1 MEGRVI
7 TRATGRAAGPT
18 AGFALL
24 PRSAGARRFPAFLAG
39 VGALVIALAALHI
52 GLGTVRIAPGEV
64 AAALLDRAADPVH
77 RQIVWELRL
86 PRTLIALVAGAML
99 GLAGALLQAITRN
112 PLASPSLTGV
122 SAGGVLAV
130 VAWLSFAPA
139 GLAAAGV
146 LPLLALA
153 GGLTTITLVYALSWQ
168 GGSDPTRLALSGILV
183 GAICSAITLILLV
196 LDAQRIGSVLRWII
210 GSVNGR
216 VWVHWE
222 ILWPWA
228 LAALPL
234 GLLSAGAANALG
246 LGDATAAGLG
256 QRPERARAALL
267 FVAALL
273 TAGAV
278 AVVGAIG
285 FIGLIGPHLARRL
298 VGDDAR
304 RAFPL
309 SAVVAAAI
317 LLAADVVAQALTLEF
332 PFGDATRRAGLPVG
346 ALTALLGAPFFLYL
360 MLREER

>member
-1 MEGRVI
+1 MRPYHG
-7 TRATGRAAGPT
+7 T
-18 AGFALL
+18 AVAVTPL
-24 PRSAGARRFPAFLAG
+24 PRSEGARRFPAFLAG
-39 VGALVIALAALHI
+39 MVALVVALATLHI
-52 GLGTVRIAPGEV
+52 GLGTVRIAPGEIV
-64 AAALLDRAADPVH
+64 AALLDRAADPVH
-77 RQIVWELRL
+77 RQIVWELRV

-112 PLASPSLTGV
+112 PLASPGLTGV

-130 VAWLSFAPA
+130 VASLSFAPA
-139 GLAAAGV
+139 GLAGEV

-153 GGLTTITLVYALSWQ
+153 GGLATIALVYALSWQ

-183 GAICSAITLILLV
+183 GAICSAITMLVLV
-196 LDAQRIGSVLRWII
+196 LDAQRLSSVLRWII

-216 VWVHWE
+216 VWVHWA

-228 LAALPL
+228 LVALPL

-246 LGDATAAGLG
+246 LGDTTATGLG

-285 FIGLIGPHLARRL
+285 FVGLIGPHLARRL

-332 PFGDATRRAGLPVG
+332 PLGDATRRAGLPVG

>member
-1 MEGRVI
+1 MIAR
-7 TRATGRAAGPT
+7 TAAAGRPVAVT
-18 AGFALL
+18 PLSH
-24 PRSAGARRFPAFLAG
+24 SAGAQRFPALLAG
-39 VGALVIALAALHI
+39 IGALVVALSALHI
-52 GLGTVRIAPGEV
+52 GLGTVRIAPGDV
-64 AAALLDRAADPVH
+64 AAALLERAADPVH

-99 GLAGALLQAITRN
+99 GLAGALLQTITRN
-112 PLASPSLTGV
+112 PLASPALTGV

-130 VAWLSFAPA
+130 VAWLSFAPV
-139 GLAAAGV
+139 GLAMGWV
-146 LPLLALA
+146 LQLMALA
-153 GGLTTITLVYALSWQ
+153 GGLVAITLVYAVSWQ

-183 GAICSAITLILLV
+183 GAICSAITLLILV
-196 LDAQRIGSVLRWII
+196 LDTQRLGSVLRWII

-216 VWVHWE
+216 VWVHWT

-228 LAALPL
+228 LVALPL

-246 LGDATAAGLG
+246 LGDATATGLG
-256 QRPERARAALL
+256 QHPERARATLL

-317 LLAADVVAQALTLEF
+317 LVAADVVAQALTLEF